1 MFSRYRMYVPSTIFL
16 GISFSIFFA
25 SFSCWRAC
33 WSLSCF
39 FVVGL
44 AARLAQS
51 TQSVLWFSGQ
61 GGKVRV
67 RSLLTTV
74 SGGVYYYELFEKSQ
88 VVVLCKEKV
97 GSCSFVSNVSRALGR
112 GGVDNRAVE
121 H

>member
-1 MFSRYRMYVPSTIFL
+1 MYPQPFFL

-61 GGKVRV
+61 GEVCV
-67 RSLLTTV
+67 RSLLTTF

-97 GSCSFVSNVSRALGR
+97 GSCRFVSNVSRALGR
-112 GGVDNRAVE
+112 GGVDNRSVE

>member
-67 RSLLTTV
+67 RSLLTTF

-97 GSCSFVSNVSRALGR
+97 GS
-112 GGVDNRAVE
+112 
-121 H
+121 